1 MILTTK
7 QQANNF
13 AIYALETERWFLNLN
28 HEALVGELM
37 QSIRLVFGRETFTSE
52 ELEHIAEA
60 AIKCYDE
67 VA

>member
-13 AIYALETERWFLNLN
+13 AIYALETDSWFNNLN
-28 HEALVGELM
+28 NEALVGELM

-60 AIKCYDE
+60 AIKGYDE
-67 VA
+67 AA

>member
-13 AIYALETERWFLNLN
+13 AIYALETERWFSNLN
-28 HEALVGELM
+28 NEALVGELM
-37 QSIRLVFGRETFTSE
+37 QSIRLVFGRETFASE